1 MQVTSTQLTQAE
13 AARAARVSRTTI
25 WRAIKR
31 GRLSVTQGDD
41 GDVRI
46 DASEL
51 LRVFPR
57 ADLRRARETFQSDAV
72 NVREREGDSL
82 HAAEFAALQAHLAEL
97 QADKQRM
104 AADLERAAEERAQL
118 LSMLARRDEILE
130 EKDRVL
136 AQQLEQVRLLT
147 HTRSQRQP
155 WWKRWW

>member
-1 MQVTSTQLTQAE
+1 MQVTPTQLTQAE

-41 GDVRI
+41 GDAHI

-57 ADLRRARETFQSDAV
+57 ADLHRAREALQGDAV
-72 NVREREGDSL
+72 DTRERGSDSL
-82 HAAEFAALQAHLAEL
+82 HVAELAALQAHLAEL

-104 AADLERAAEERAQL
+104 VADLERAAEERAQL
-118 LSMLARRDEILE
+118 LSMLARRDAILE

-147 HTRSQRQP
+147 DARTPRRP

>member
-1 MQVTSTQLTQAE
+1 MQVTPTQLTQAE

-25 WRAIKR
+25 WRAVKR

-41 GDVRI
+41 GDARI

-57 ADLRRARETFQSDAV
+57 ADLQRARETFQNDAV
-72 NVREREGDSL
+72 DTRERRGDSL
-82 HAAEFAALQAHLAEL
+82 HTTEFTALQAHLAEL

-104 AADLERAAEERAQL
+104 AAELARAAEERTQL

-130 EKDRVL
+130 ERDRVL

-147 HTRSQRQP
+147 DARTSRRP

>member
-1 MQVTSTQLTQAE
+1 MQVTPTQLTQAE

-41 GDVRI
+41 GDARI

-57 ADLRRARETFQSDAV
+57 ADLRRAREAFQSDAV
-72 NVREREGDSL
+72 DTREQEGDSL
-82 HAAEFAALQAHLAEL
+82 HAAEVAALHAHLTEL

-104 AADLERAAEERAQL
+104 AAELMRAAEERAQL
-118 LSMLARRDEILE
+118 LAMLTRRDEILV

-147 HTRSQRQP
+147 DARTQRKP